1 MEAVD
6 SRSGGDGEDALLW
19 WIAAQNGAKIPYRL
33 RHKTGGLV
41 MDREQNPE

>member
-6 SRSGGDGEDALLW
+6 SRNGGDGEEALLW
-19 WIAAQNGAKIPYRL
+19 WIAAQKEARISYRL
-33 RHKTGGLV
+33 RHKAGGLA